1 MSELGKF
8 IVWEGPDGSGKTNQ
22 VVLTSKW
29 LEGEYKIKNVP
40 TAEHWKDDVLG
51 QAIHTVVELKQA
63 KLDSL
68 ALQQTFMANR
78 VNHTAMFIKPFL
90 DSGIWVLGDRY
101 NESTI
106 NYAPNEYR
114 DMLIRHTKDYEEIG
128 KILIPDLS
136 ILVDVPAEEVI
147 RRGEAR
153 RDGLRPKNLPPELLL
168 QSTEASKMGRESIFE
183 KLEEQRRVRN
193 NYLER
198 FSCSDNRK
206 VIVDGVGSF
215 EEVQQRIRNE
225 ILRRGMV
232 K

>member
-1 MSELGKF
+1 MRISS
-8 IVWEGPDGSGKTNQ
+8 I
-22 VVLTSKW
+22 
-29 LEGEYKIKNVP
+29 
-40 TAEHWKDDVLG
+40 
-51 QAIHTVVELKQA
+51 
-63 KLDSL
+63 
-68 ALQQTFMANR
+68 
-78 VNHTAMFIKPFL
+78 
-90 DSGIWVLGDRY
+90 
-101 NESTI
+101 
-106 NYAPNEYR
+106 
-114 DMLIRHTKDYEEIG
+114 EEI
-128 KILIPDLS
+128 
-136 ILVDVPAEEVI
+136 I